1 MDIGNNMILSIE
13 RKTKS
18 KGKILTSDKMEVDGS
33 LLSLW
38 LLNRIT
44 IPHFKNRISMMKFIT
59 GLSLLTE
66 PVSSDLFGPVDFFYG
81 KDKSIINKFKMSVSL
96 LDGTNIE
103 VIGDKFSPWGDDM
116 PEGNKALINI
126 LQEEKNEKLPVKE
139 YSSYGPSSEE
149 DGLFVYEAICVDTFI
164 TFLSINHINNTNK
177 SFLNWY
183 DSKNK
188 KVEYEGDGDEYWV
201 FALK

>member
-1 MDIGNNMILSIE
+1 MILNIV

-18 KGKILTSDKMEVDGS
+18 KGKILTSDKMEVDEN

-38 LLNRIT
+38 LLNRMT

-59 GLSLLTE
+59 ALSLLTE

-103 VIGDKFSPWGDDM
+103 VVGDKFSPWGDDM
-116 PEGNKALINI
+116 PEGNKVLRNI
-126 LQEEKNEKLPVKE
+126 LLDEKNEKLTVKD
-139 YSSYGPSSEE
+139 YSSYGHSSKE
-149 DGLFVYEAICVDTFI
+149 DDMFVYEALCVDTFI
-164 TFLSINHINNTNK
+164 TFLSINYLNNANK

-183 DSKNK
+183 DSKNT
-188 KVEYEGDGDEYWV
+188 KVEYEGDGEEYWV
-201 FALK
+201 FSLE